1 MSMKPQKENNFKA
14 VLETIRDLMNT
25 KCVVPAW
32 IQNILLGYGDPAM
45 AHYTRMENQT
55 RNLDFRDTFL
65 DWQHLRASF
74 PDYKARIRIITLNAY
89 HEIGCIR
96 LKSYRKKR

>member
-1 MSMKPQKENNFKA
+1 MRRKAKENNFKA

-25 KCVVPAW
+25 KCVVPSW

-45 AHYTRMENQT
+45 AHYTRMPNQE
-55 RNLDFRDTFL
+55 RVLDFRDTFL

-74 PDYKARIRIITLNAY
+74 PDYTIEIKVNTFLTLK
-89 HEIGCIR
+89 IKIF
-96 LKSYRKKR
+96 